1 MVKRKK
7 TSLISVQGTP
17 VTIIDLDQNDYISL
31 TDMAKART
39 DSARAADVIKNWLS
53 RYLIALIQK
62 GVFRTE
68 QRRTR
73 RTPYTGAQGQAPS
86 RALTPALAARVLRR
100 NFWDVFPLD
109 NVQPLCA
116 MVIYDTA
123 VNMGVF
129 YARKMAQQAL
139 GLQVDG
145 RWGPL
150 TWAALKSC
158 DDKKTAVAMCHIR
171 RARYCELARSNPAF
185 SPFLHGWLRRADA
198 LEETVEGA

>member
-1 MVKRKK
+1 MGNFDKAHAFTARWEGGFVNHASDPGGATKYGV
-7 TSLISVQGTP
+7 SLRFLREQGLHTGD
-17 VTIIDLDQNDYISL
+17 VDGDGDIDEDDI
-31 TDMAKART
+31 
-39 DSARAADVIKNWLS
+39 
-53 RYLIALIQK
+53 
-62 GVFRTE
+62 
-68 QRRTR
+68 
-73 RTPYTGAQGQAPS
+73 